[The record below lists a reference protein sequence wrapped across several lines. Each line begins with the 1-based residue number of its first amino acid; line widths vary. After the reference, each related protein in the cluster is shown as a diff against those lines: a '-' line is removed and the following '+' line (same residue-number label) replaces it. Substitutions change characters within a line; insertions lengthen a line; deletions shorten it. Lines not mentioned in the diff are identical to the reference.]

1 VVAYAHFLVAW
12 MIVVVAAVVELL
24 LQMHFLNEVEVDVN
38 PVRNNPQNP
47 QQRVVCPKIPKY
59 SDLG

>member
-1 VVAYAHFLVAW
+1 